1 MVKAA
6 TYNIYSKLLG
16 ECSVKT
22 RLPSH
27 GRSLRERER
36 ELVVCTN
43 RNRRHSQKQ
52 REKGSVCMM
61 KISSPNAVCF
71 FVCFWGFS
79 FLYIYIY

>member
-27 GRSLRERER
+27 GRSLRERESWLYVQI
-36 ELVVCTN
+36 EIEDIVKSSV
-43 RNRRHSQKQ
+43 RRGQC
-52 REKGSVCMM
+52 V
-61 KISSPNAVCF
+61 
-71 FVCFWGFS
+71 
-79 FLYIYIY
+79 